1 MITWTLQSSNMASF
15 EIPLGPGG
23 FNEQIISE
31 WEFWPCWLPKGI
43 NVSVVEGKVNT
54 KTINKNLLCGCK
66 VTMFSFFASNQSI
79 GARNNFLYFLVKE
92 DCWVE
97 NRQSTESSIWI
108 VYEICSA
115 FSGFSLAQ
123 IGRKNLVHRIFWL
136 ISPLKSTGFPPKFS
150 SGKTSAIN
158 LAFLP
163 GLKSLKWDDL
173 AWWCQGQGEFYTS
186 LRWCLSSPT
195 ISFSRQQLVRGLLF
209 FHGSAWWISH
219 PVVP

>member
-1 MITWTLQSSNMASF
+1 
-15 EIPLGPGG
+15 
-23 FNEQIISE
+23 
-31 WEFWPCWLPKGI
+31 
-43 NVSVVEGKVNT
+43 
-54 KTINKNLLCGCK
+54 
-66 VTMFSFFASNQSI
+66 MFSFFASNQSI

-163 GLKSLKWDDL
+163 GLKSLTWHGDARARVNSIHPSGDVSPAQLYHSLGSNWCADFCFFTAVHGGFHIQWCPSEASKNGENHSENCSNISNL
-173 AWWCQGQGEFYTS
+173 A
-186 LRWCLSSPT
+186 
-195 ISFSRQQLVRGLLF
+195 
-209 FHGSAWWISH
+209 
-219 PVVP
+219 